1 MMRRNIVSVASNYE
15 SENIMQTTSRPSLVT
30 PLSVSTTTRVNWPH
44 VAWFLGLT
52 FALTWLADLVLYW
65 NGGLA
70 GPVTSLLLQFQ
81 MLLPAFSAMLLGA
94 FFFQES
100 PLYYR
105 SNRTASRW
113 FVYFYLL
120 LTGLYSI
127 GLMASLIRPEQT
139 ATISALLLIPNLIGL
154 ILLVVLRWRGGREA
168 FSGAGLAGGKWRVW
182 LVYGVGLIAFYG
194 LQTLLNYVFKLGQV
208 VDLKAAFPQ
217 MAAANLPAPALM
229 LSMAINTLIVGPFLG
244 LIITFGEEYGWRGY
258 LQTELTRLGR
268 VRGVFLLGVIWG
280 VWHWPVIWMGYN
292 YPGQPVLGSIAMVLM
307 CVILAY
313 FLAYAVFKSNGIWTA
328 AYLHALS
335 NQAFSFFAMTMVV
348 PTSMLFSF
356 GIGLPSLVLGA
367 IFVLLI
373 LRDPVWKVSEP
384 AREG

>member
-1 MMRRNIVSVASNYE
+1 
-15 SENIMQTTSRPSLVT
+15 MQTTSQPSLVT
-30 PLSVSTTTRVNWPH
+30 PLSVVTPTRVNWPQ

-52 FALTWLADLVLYW
+52 FGLTWLADLVLYL

-70 GPVTSLLLQFQ
+70 GPVTPMLLQFQ

-100 PLYYR
+100 PIYYR
-105 SNRTASRW
+105 SNHTASRW

-120 LTGLYSI
+120 LTVSYLI
-127 GLMASLIRPEQT
+127 GLIASLVRPEQIP
-139 ATISALLLIPNLIGL
+139 TISSLLLLPNLIGL

-168 FSGAGLAGGKWRVW
+168 FAGAGLAGGKWRVW
-182 LVYGVGLIAFYG
+182 LVYGAGLVAFYA
-194 LQTLLNYVFKLGQV
+194 LQTFLNYVFKLGQL
-208 VDLKAAFPQ
+208 VDLKTAFPQ
-217 MAAANLPAPALM
+217 MAAANLPDSAFLLTMAL
-229 LSMAINTLIVGPFLG
+229 NTMIVGPFLG

-268 VRGVFLLGVIWG
+268 IRGVFLLGVIWG
-280 VWHWPVIWMGYN
+280 IWHWPVIWMGYN
-292 YPGQPVLGSIAMVLM
+292 YPGQPILGSIAMVMM

-335 NQAFSFFAMTMVV
+335 NQAFSFFAMTLVM

-367 IFVLLI
+367 IIVLLI
-373 LRDPVWKVSEP
+373 LRDPVWKVTEP
-384 AREG
+384 SRE